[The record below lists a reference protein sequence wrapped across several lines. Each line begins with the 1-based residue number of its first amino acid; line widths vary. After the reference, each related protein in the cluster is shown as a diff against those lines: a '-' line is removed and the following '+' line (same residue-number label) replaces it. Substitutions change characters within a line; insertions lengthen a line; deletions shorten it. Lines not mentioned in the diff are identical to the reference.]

1 MKSSLVLAAVLAVF
15 MPFAAHAEGD
25 VAKGEKVFK
34 KCMACHTPDATTNK
48 VGPHLGGVVGRK
60 VASVEGF
67 KYSDAML
74 AKGAEGMVWD
84 EANLE
89 SYLADP
95 KGFIP
100 KNKMVFVG
108 LKKPDE
114 RDDVIAFLKSKSG
127 S

>member
-1 MKSSLVLAAVLAVF
+1 MKSSLVLAAVLAVVL
-15 MPFAAHAEGD
+15 PVAAHADGD
-25 VAKGEKVFK
+25 VAKGEKSFR
-34 KCMACHTPDATTNK
+34 KCMACHTSDTTTNK
-48 VGPHLGGVVGRK
+48 IGPHLGDVVGRK

-74 AKGAEGMVWD
+74 AKGEEGMVWD
-84 EANLE
+84 EANLDA
-89 SYLADP
+89 YMADP

-108 LKKPDE
+108 IKKPDE
-114 RDDVIAFLKSKSG
+114 RTDLIAFLKSKSG